1 MHLIPTIS
9 DAVSTTGNR
18 LSLRIQTALI
28 TFICRQ
34 WVICQLTN
42 PQVACQCFSV
52 IKWKCD
58 NPTQMFI
65 AQLALWQWVFLSGF
79 YWICIFF
86 SFFTTFLDRK
96 SCSRVFFSFFSS
108 DIPGFTAPALETLFI
123 LVQLMLTQHSNQTG
137 TVYWTMRCQVT
148 HSLSHSHKP
157 ASPLPSVPFAMFAK
171 RHLALQAWREDL
183 WPFKQTQALNGL
195 SVCAAVGQNFL
206 YVVHVCAPVC
216 EHMFVFFMYGH
227 NYCWILLH
235 MRPTCAC

>member
-1 MHLIPTIS
+1 MQFPEQVTGSPWESKQPWLLS
-9 DAVSTTGNR
+9 YVDSEWSVSSQIHKELVNVFQ
-18 LSLRIQTALI
+18 SLNENAIILHRCLLHSLHCGSGCSYLD
-28 TFICRQ
+28 FIG
-34 WVICQLTN
+34 
-42 PQVACQCFSV
+42 F
-52 IKWKCD
+52 
-58 NPTQMFI
+58 
-65 AQLALWQWVFLSGF
+65 VF
-79 YWICIFF
+79 FF

-96 SCSRVFFSFFSS
+96 SCSRVFFSFLSS